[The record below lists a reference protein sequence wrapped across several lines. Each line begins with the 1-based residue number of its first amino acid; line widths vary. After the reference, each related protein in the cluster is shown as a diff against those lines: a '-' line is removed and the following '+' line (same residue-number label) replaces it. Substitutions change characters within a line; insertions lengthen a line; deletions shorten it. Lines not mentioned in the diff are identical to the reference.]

1 MKLII
6 PTLLTLALTVSV
18 SAVEPVSAVAPVDK
32 KVDRVTSKSK
42 LASDMRS
49 MLSSVVDIQRAGFYN
64 NKTGIKE
71 ATKKLVSSLD
81 TLLTTDPTTYLPDD
95 QINAGAFAKKRE
107 RMIKLYADDLIAS
120 IDTNDMDEAMENYNQ
135 ILRQCTSCHSRIRQR
150 EWK

>member
-18 SAVEPVSAVAPVDK
+18 SAVEPVKAVASS
-32 KVDRVTSKSK
+32 DRATSTSK

-71 ATKKLVSSLD
+71 ATKKLVSRLD
-81 TLLTTDPTTYLPDD
+81 TLLTTDPTTYLPDNQVND
-95 QINAGAFAKKRE
+95 VAFAKKRE

-120 IDTNDMDEAMENYNQ
+120 IDANDMDEAMENYNQ